1 MEIKFKIN
9 NKEYRCDT
17 SNPIDISIPLIFNGG
32 QPNTYDVNKAAA
44 KAYESGDFI
53 GDTKRGGGCNFEEYK
68 LIPHC
73 IGTHTECVGHISF
86 ERISIHNTLKD
97 SLIPSTLITVNPE
110 KAFDTE
116 DTYIPKKNADDF
128 LITKSMIEKHIKNS
142 NNHFLE
148 GLIIRTLPND
158 DSKKSR
164 RYMENQPPFFSID
177 AMQYITSL
185 NVKHLLIDMP
195 SVDRTFDEG
204 KLTAHHIFWNVPYE
218 SHEIGKENHSMKTI
232 TEMIYAANEVEDGK
246 YLINIQI
253 PDFVADAAPSRI
265 FLYKL
270 KITN

>member
-1 MEIKFKIN
+1 MEIKFEIN
-9 NKEYRCDT
+9 NKEYSCDT
-17 SNPIDISIPLIFNGG
+17 SESIDISIPLIFNGA
-32 QPNTYDVNKAAA
+32 QPSTYDVSKATS

-53 GDTKRGGGCNFEEYK
+53 GDTRRGGGCNFEEYK

-73 IGTHTECVGHISF
+73 NGTHTECVGHISF

-97 SLIPSTLITVNPE
+97 SLIPATLITVNPE
-110 KAFDTE
+110 KAYDIN
-116 DTYIPKKNADDF
+116 DKYIPEKNEKDF
-128 LITKSMIEKHIKNS
+128 LITKKSIEEKIKNMDKD
-142 NNHFLE
+142 FLE

-164 RYMENQPPFFSID
+164 RYIENQPPFFSID

-185 NVKHLLIDMP
+185 NVKHLLMDIP

-218 SHEIGKENHSMKTI
+218 SHEIDKENHSMKTI
-232 TEMIYAANEVEDGK
+232 TEMIYASNEVEDGK
-246 YLINIQI
+246 YIANIQI

-265 FLYKL
+265 LLF
-270 KITN
+270 KIKNEN